1 MTAFQP
7 FVMEHQ
13 MGKWE
18 VEVDYNLSES
28 GVHPVPVRELLDDDP
43 HRIQYLLDTELNYPQ
58 VNGTPELR
66 EHISSMYEGA
76 APDNVLVTVGAA
88 EANFIAASTL
98 AEPGDSI
105 AVMVPNYMQIWGI
118 ARNRGLDV
126 RTFSLSPDH
135 DWAIDMDELHE
146 AVTANTKVIAVCN
159 PNNPTGRAMTGTEI
173 DTLVQLADS
182 VGAWIIADEVYAG
195 AERLTDEPTP
205 SLYGRYDKVIA
216 IGSLSKAYG
225 LPGLRVGWAVG
236 PVDTLESMWLRHDYA
251 AITTTMLGN
260 QLGALAL
267 SPDVR
272 PRLLAR
278 TRRYIRDG
286 FPVLEAWLKR
296 HDNLFSLSPPDA
308 AAIAFVRYNLDVDS
322 LALAD
327 RIREDKSVL
336 IVPGDHFHVPGHLRI
351 SFGLPHD
358 YLQTG
363 LDRIHEAMLE
373 AGSTA

>member
-1 MTAFQP
+1 MSEFQP

-18 VEVDYNLSES
+18 VQVDYNLSES
-28 GVHPVPVRELLDDDP
+28 GVHPVKLRDLLGNDP
-43 HRIQYLLDTELNYPQ
+43 ERITHLLDTELNYPQ
-58 VNGTPELR
+58 VNGTPEIR
-66 EHISSMYEGA
+66 QHIADMYVGA
-76 APDNVLVTVGAA
+76 GPHNVLVTVGAA

-98 AEPGDSI
+98 AEPGDGI

-126 RTFSLSPDH
+126 RTFELDAED
-135 DWAIDMDELHE
+135 DWALDLDSLRE
-146 AVTANTKVIAVCN
+146 AVTANTKIIAVCN
-159 PNNPTGRAMTGTEI
+159 PNNPTGRTLTEAEI
-173 DTLVQLADS
+173 GAVIELADS

-195 AERLTDEPTP
+195 AERLTDVATP
-205 SLYGRYDKVIA
+205 SLYGRYEKVIA

-236 PVDTLESMWLRHDYA
+236 PVEVLESMWCRHDYA
-251 AITTTMLGN
+251 AITTTMLAN

-267 SPDVR
+267 APENR
-272 PRLLAR
+272 GALLAR
-278 TRRYIRDG
+278 TRRYIREG
-286 FPVLEAWLKR
+286 FPVLERWLKE
-296 HDNLFSLSPPDA
+296 HHNLFSLTPPDA
-308 AAIAFVRYNLDVDS
+308 AAVAFVRYNLDVSS
-322 LALAD
+322 LDLAD

-336 IVPGDHFHVPGHLRI
+336 IVPGDHFHRPKHLRI
-351 SFGLPHD
+351 SFGLAHD

-373 AGSTA
+373 AGS